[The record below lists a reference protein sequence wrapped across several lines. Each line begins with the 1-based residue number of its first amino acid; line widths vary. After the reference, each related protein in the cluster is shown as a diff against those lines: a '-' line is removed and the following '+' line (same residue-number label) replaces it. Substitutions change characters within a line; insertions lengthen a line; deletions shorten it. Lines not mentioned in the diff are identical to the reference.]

1 MSRLPITVLDHADF
15 EVSVTPGIIEDEQ
28 IVKRNGQEFVG
39 IPGTDLATAAFAAAL
54 RVFDFAITPVPDA
67 AKSWDTVELNLAIT
81 HADALCQVTLPD
93 ATQVTNWVPAT
104 APRRV
109 FTMNASAFGWAL
121 IAPADVRING
131 GPLGTD
137 MSPVPD
143 SITAPSPTAL
153 GQWVYVY
160 RATATDYWVWG
171 GA

>member
-1 MSRLPITVLDHADF
+1 MSAVASALAVGPGPIVAQIGVIANLEVLTLSGT
-15 EVSVTPGIIEDEQ
+15 EI
-28 IVKRNGQEFVG
+28 VG
-39 IPGTDLATAAFAAAL
+39 ISRADLAAAL
-54 RVFDFAITPVPDA
+54 RALDFTITPVPDA
-67 AKSWDTVELNLAIT
+67 AKSWDTAELNLAIT
-81 HADALCQVTLPD
+81 HADALCEVTLPD
-93 ATQVTNWVPAT
+93 ATQVTNWAPAT

-109 FTMNASAFGWAL
+109 LTQNTSAFGWAL

-143 SITAPSPTAL
+143 SNTAPSPTAL

-160 RATATDYWVWG
+160 RATTTDYWVWG

>member
-121 IAPADVRING
+121 IAPAAGTRQHHGAIAHGTRAVGLRLSRDG
-131 GPLGTD
+131 HGLLGLGRSV
-137 MSPVPD
+137 MST
-143 SITAPSPTAL
+143 SSN
-153 GQWVYVY
+153 
-160 RATATDYWVWG
+160 R
-171 GA
+171 